1 MDFSLPGSSVHGIFQ
16 ATVLEW
22 FAISFSRGSSRPRD
36 WTQVSRIVSRR
47 FTAWA
52 TRKAHRGVQSSIIFH
67 GILVLIS
74 LCTRAGVSLTYS
86 KIYSWLK
93 GYTIFNFHRCYTN
106 WCVCMVNVRVSVACE
121 FSRFTFTWSTDDLR
135 IRLTTQ
141 KIIAKLR
148 RENCTQQS
156 KLGEERSEPI
166 YK

>member
-1 MDFSLPGSSVHGIFQ
+1 MHAHSQSCQNLCHPMGYSLPGSSVHGIFQ

-86 KIYSWLK
+86 KIYSWVK

-106 WCVCMVNVRVSVACE
+106 WCVCMVNVRVSVAFHFPDSHLHGAQMTCG
-121 FSRFTFTWSTDDLR
+121 SGWL
-135 IRLTTQ
+135 
-141 KIIAKLR
+141 LR
-148 RENCTQQS
+148 RS
-156 KLGEERSEPI
+156 LLS
-166 YK
+166 